1 MIDEHAATEPMW
13 EDDNDLRCHPQ
24 EEAEEKN
31 LDKYLYTRVCVCLS
45 EFFFLFI
52 ETKKMENCVF
62 GLIKRSFFISS
73 FLDYWPTTRCTE
85 AYTHTHTPCSILHSI
100 DLKWH
105 MFWTKYIANTN
116 VNFIKLN
123 WKFFF
128 LVPFKLSD
136 LFLNRS
142 WWWWWWW
149 WVNTHTWNRNR
160 KISISYSRDQIIAC
174 WLFWFVGDRL
184 TGGIPCRSHPS
195 LDIIVLRQHYAD
207 VVVAACESVRKKRI
221 RKWVKYVSTCRED
234 VISLFFPFFRCYYL
248 FAKKLTSQHSTA
260 HWAKAGTPLCR
271 RYSTSKYHK
280 TLAL

>member
-24 EEAEEKN
+24 EEEAEEKN

-128 LVPFKLSD
+128 SCLSSCLIFSLTGLGGGGGGGD
-136 LFLNRS
+136 DEL
-142 WWWWWWW
+142 
-149 WVNTHTWNRNR
+149 THTPEIEIER
-160 KISISYSRDQIIAC
+160 
-174 WLFWFVGDRL
+174 F
-184 TGGIPCRSHPS
+184 RS
-195 LDIIVLRQHYAD
+195 V
-207 VVVAACESVRKKRI
+207 
-221 RKWVKYVSTCRED
+221 
-234 VISLFFPFFRCYYL
+234 
-248 FAKKLTSQHSTA
+248 
-260 HWAKAGTPLCR
+260 
-271 RYSTSKYHK
+271 
-280 TLAL
+280 TLEIK